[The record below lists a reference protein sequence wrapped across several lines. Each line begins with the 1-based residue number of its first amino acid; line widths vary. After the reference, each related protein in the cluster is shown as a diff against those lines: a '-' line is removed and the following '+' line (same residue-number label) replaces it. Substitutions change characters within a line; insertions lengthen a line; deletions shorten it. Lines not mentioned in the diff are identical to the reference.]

1 MRLGMSRRTT
11 LLVLAGIFLAGNLGF
26 FLWYR
31 STAQERKAGME
42 ARRDALA
49 RDVEAKEKEAAVLSG
64 QRDRL
69 SRVSEAIDE
78 FYGRRVG
85 TPRDTLAPIV
95 VELHSLLTK
104 ANVAPLQIGYATRPV
119 PTLPLSEMTIAFG
132 FRNDYNQLRQLLALI
147 ESDRKWIVVRDIGV
161 NRDKEF
167 PGQVQVRM
175 TLATYFSRREGDE
188 LPKTTGLLSEL
199 PVRPP
204 VADAAAPKPGSPP
217 SSARKGGSR

>member
-1 MRLGMSRRTT
+1 MRLGISGRTAVLT
-11 LLVLAGIFLAGNLGF
+11 LAGLFLAGNLGF

-31 STAQERKAGME
+31 STQQDRKAGME
-42 ARRDALA
+42 SRRDALA
-49 RDVEAKEKEAAVLSG
+49 KEVDAKEKEAAVLSG

-85 TPRDTLAPIV
+85 PPRETLAPIV

-104 ANVAPLQIGYATRPV
+104 ANVAPLQIGYATKPV
-119 PTLPLSEMTIAFG
+119 PTLPLSEMTISFT

-161 NRDKEF
+161 NRDKEL

-175 TLATYFSRREGDE
+175 TLATYFSRREGE
-188 LPKTTGLLSEL
+188 EPPNPGLLSAI

-204 VADAAAPKPGSPP
+204 VADASTAKPPAPPP
-217 SSARKGGSR
+217 SSRRRGSR